1 MHEHIAAGAP
11 GGVLGGARRLRALK
25 RESEREREIGGER
38 GRKRA
43 RAGERETD
51 ERRGAAGAG
60 ILGENLVLPRRL
72 MHNVH
77 SFWVVNAVTFGLC
90 LVCFMGLMA
99 YIRWRRLM

>member
-1 MHEHIAAGAP
+1 M
-11 GGVLGGARRLRALK
+11 
-25 RESEREREIGGER
+25 
-38 GRKRA
+38 
-43 RAGERETD
+43 
-51 ERRGAAGAG
+51 AGAG

-72 MHNVH
+72 MHNAH